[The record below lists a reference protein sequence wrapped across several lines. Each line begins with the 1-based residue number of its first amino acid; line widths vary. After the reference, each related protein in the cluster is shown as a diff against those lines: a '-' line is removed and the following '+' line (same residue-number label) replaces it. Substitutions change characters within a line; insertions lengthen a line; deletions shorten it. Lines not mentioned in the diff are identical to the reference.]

1 MKGINTTVKYNSI
14 DMAKLICSILVVMI
28 HIAPFGK
35 QTSTNILSYLNFG
48 LSQCLCRI
56 AVPLFFIFNGFF
68 LYKKTP
74 LEKFSIQYSK
84 KYFFHI
90 LKLYLLWSLIYFPIK
105 LIGILNNP
113 KGIVYGFVGYFKDL
127 ICVGSYTHLW
137 YLNALLFA
145 VALISFLLHKK
156 WTPKKILLT
165 SSFFYIIG
173 LLGDGYYGIISPLL
187 QFPFVGE
194 IINIY
199 FKIFSTTRNGL
210 FFAFFFVS
218 LGMILSG
225 KEIKISRKKSL
236 FFFILSLFLLYTEVF
251 VITHFDIAKDRNILL
266 FTIPS
271 ALFCFLYLKKVKL
284 KDTKRNIRKISSL
297 IFYSH
302 VWVIKMVSYCS
313 KILGIHIQS
322 TPLPFLIVLTVTIL
336 ISIIAIKI
344 SNTKKF
350 GWLKNIY

>member
-1 MKGINTTVKYNSI
+1 MENVNKSVYYNSF

-28 HIAPFGK
+28 HIAPFGQ
-35 QTSTNILSYLNFG
+35 QTDTNILTYMNFG
-48 LSQCLCRI
+48 LRQCLCRI
-56 AVPLFFIFNGFF
+56 AVPLFFVFNGFF
-68 LYKKTP
+68 LYRKMP
-74 LEKFSIQYSK
+74 LENFSPKHSK
-84 KYFFHI
+84 KYLLHI
-90 LKLYLLWSLIYFPIK
+90 LKLYILWSLIYFPIK
-105 LIGILNNP
+105 LVEILKNP
-113 KGIVYGFVGYFKDL
+113 KGIICGFAGYFKNL

-145 VALISFLLHKK
+145 VALISFLLYKK

-165 SSFFYIIG
+165 SSLFYIIG

-218 LGMILSG
+218 LGMILSN
-225 KEIKISRKKSL
+225 KEIIISRKKSL
-236 FFFILSLFLLYTEVF
+236 FLLIVSLFMLFIEVFILTYFG
-251 VITHFDIAKDRNILL
+251 IAKDRNILL

-271 ALFCFLYLKKVKL
+271 AVFCFLFLKTIHL
-284 KDTKRNIRKISSL
+284 KDSKIDIRKISSL

-302 VWVIKMVSYCS
+302 LWVLKAVSECLKVLGMHIKN
-313 KILGIHIQS
+313 
-322 TPLPFLIVLTVTIL
+322 TPLLFITVLAVTVFASHVI
-336 ISIIAIKI
+336 IKI
-344 SNTKKF
+344 SNKKYF
-350 GWLKNIY
+350 RWLKTLY